1 MTNLIYV
8 QPDGLRLEIEAPD
21 GMTVMQAAVDTA
33 VEGIIGA
40 CAGSCA
46 CGTCHVYID
55 ERYTSLLPPISVEEN
70 NKLDEVAAPVKRN
83 SRMACRVVITP
94 RLDGMVVH
102 IPKTQG

>member
-1 MTNLIYV
+1 MANLIYV
-8 QPDGLRLEIEAPD
+8 QPNGARVSVDAPD
-21 GMTVMQAAVDTA
+21 GMTVMQAAVDTE
-33 VEGIIGA
+33 VDGIIGA

-55 ERYTSLLPPISVEEN
+55 ERYTSLLPPITPEED

-83 SRMACRVVITP
+83 SRMACRVVVTP

>member
-1 MTNLIYV
+1 MTNLIFV
-8 QPDGLRLEIEAPD
+8 QPNGVRLEVEAPD

-33 VEGIIGA
+33 VEGIIAA

-55 ERYTSLLPPISVEEN
+55 ERYTSLLPPISTEED
-70 NKLDEVAAPVKRN
+70 NKLDEVAAPVKCN
-83 SRMACRVVITP
+83 SRMACRVVVTP

-102 IPKTQG
+102 IPTTQG

>member
-1 MTNLIYV
+1 MANLIYV
-8 QPDGLRLEIEAPD
+8 QPNGARVAVDAPD
-21 GMTVMQAAVDTA
+21 GITVMQAAVDTE
-33 VEGIIGA
+33 VEGIVGA

-46 CGTCHVYID
+46 CGPCHVYID
-55 ERYTSLLPPISVEEN
+55 ERYTSLLPPISAEED

>member
-8 QPDGLRLEIEAPD
+8 QPNGVRLEVEAPD

-33 VEGIIGA
+33 VEGIIAA

-55 ERYTSLLPPISVEEN
+55 ERYTSLLPPISTEED
-70 NKLDEVAAPVKRN
+70 NKLDEVAAPVKCN
-83 SRMACRVVITP
+83 SRMACRVVVTP

-102 IPKTQG
+102 IPTTQG

>member
-8 QPDGLRLEIEAPD
+8 QPDGARLQVDAPD
-21 GMTVMQAAVDTA
+21 GITVMQAALDT
-33 VEGIIGA
+33 EIDGIIGA

-55 ERYTSLLPPISVEEN
+55 ERYTSLLPAITPEED

-83 SRMACRVVITP
+83 SRMACRIVVTP
-94 RLDGMVVH
+94 RLDGMVVT

>member
-1 MTNLIYV
+1 MANLIYV
-8 QPDGLRLEIEAPD
+8 QPNGARVAVDAPD
-21 GMTVMQAAVDTA
+21 GITVMQAAVDTE
-33 VEGIIGA
+33 VEGIVGA

-55 ERYTSLLPPISVEEN
+55 ERYTSLLPPISTEED

-83 SRMACRVVITP
+83 SRMACRVVVTP

-102 IPKTQG
+102 IPTTQG

>member
-1 MTNLIYV
+1 MANLVYV
-8 QPDGLRLEIEAPD
+8 QPNGARVSVDAPD
-21 GMTVMQAAVDTA
+21 GITVMQAAVDTA

-55 ERYTSLLPPISVEEN
+55 ERYTSLLPPITPEEDH
-70 NKLDEVAAPVKRN
+70 KLDEVAAPVKRN
-83 SRMACRVVITP
+83 SRMACRVVVTS

>member
-8 QPDGLRLEIEAPD
+8 QPDGARLEVDAPD
-21 GMTVMQAAVDTA
+21 GITVMQAALDTEI
-33 VEGIIGA
+33 VGIIGA

-55 ERYTSLLPPISVEEN
+55 ERYTSLLPPMTPEED

-83 SRMACRVVITP
+83 SRMACRIVVTP
-94 RLDGMVVH
+94 RLDGMVIT